1 MMKKCHPRNL
11 TDWQGEEVQKSW
23 GLPSVRVKSLRRR
36 VMQRKERVMLV
47 GFAHA
52 DI

>member
-1 MMKKCHPRNL
+1 MLKKCYSGNL
-11 TDWQGEEVQKSW
+11 TDWGEEVQKSW

>member
-1 MMKKCHPRNL
+1 MKKCHFGNL
-11 TDWQGEEVQKSW
+11 TDWREEVQKSW
-23 GLPSVRVKSLRRR
+23 VLPSVRVKSLRLSG
-36 VMQRKERVMLV
+36 MQRKERVMLV